1 MQLDQMALFHQQAFV
16 AGQWCN
22 ADNQNTSNI
31 YNPATQEIIG
41 TVPNM
46 GKAEADRA
54 IQAAV
59 SHWAVWKNKTAKD
72 RSTILKKWFEL
83 MVAHADELAFILTS
97 EQGKPLAEA
106 RGKFSMR
113 PALWN
118 GLPKKPNACMA
129 ILFPARIR
137 MPVSWSISSL
147 LVWLRQ
153 LRPGIFPRP

>member
-72 RSTILKKWFEL
+72 RSTILKKWFCKNY
-83 MVAHADELAFILTS
+83 
-97 EQGKPLAEA
+97 GKNIAV
-106 RGKFSMR
+106 FH
-113 PALWN
+113 
-118 GLPKKPNACMA
+118 
-129 ILFPARIR
+129 
-137 MPVSWSISSL
+137 
-147 LVWLRQ
+147 
-153 LRPGIFPRP
+153 